1 MKLSSH
7 ALKCFLLPVLAI
19 VAEISVHHQDA
30 VEGEDFMVVKQS
42 EQLVVH
48 DGVIRSRGEAQ
59 LSGSFLDKIRGNSG
73 LPSFLYAPSGGYA
86 VQTSVL
92 TESSVPHVDYYP
104 QMVAGTKRKAVGKN
118 ELIAFLMLNTND
130 DAYFSHGE
138 SSVPV
143 KEGTIV
149 TFPGNVVHQTV
160 IHSGSVKFLG
170 PFEVFGMQSVG
181 SQQLPPPTQSPV
193 TQSPVTSPVASAI
206 KSAKAPTIKSAKG
219 PSIKST
225 ILLL

>member
-1 MKLSSH
+1 
-7 ALKCFLLPVLAI
+7 
-19 VAEISVHHQDA
+19 
-30 VEGEDFMVVKQS
+30 
-42 EQLVVH
+42 LVVR
-48 DGVIRSRGEAQ
+48 DGIPRTRGEAQ

-73 LPSFLYAPSGGYA
+73 LPSFFYAAPSRGYYT
-86 VQTSVL
+86 VQTYVL
-92 TESSVPHVDYYP
+92 TESSLPHVDYHYYP
-104 QMVAGTKRKAVGKN
+104 QMAKGTKRKPVGDK
-118 ELIAFLMLNTND
+118 EMIAFLMLNTND
-130 DAYFSHGE
+130 DAYFSHGDT
-138 SSVPV
+138 SVPV